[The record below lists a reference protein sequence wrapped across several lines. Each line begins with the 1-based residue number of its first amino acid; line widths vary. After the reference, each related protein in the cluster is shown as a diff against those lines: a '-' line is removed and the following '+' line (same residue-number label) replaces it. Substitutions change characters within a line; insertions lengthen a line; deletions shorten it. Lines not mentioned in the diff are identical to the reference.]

1 MAEKTRK
8 ATPVGRETV
17 RRRLGGLSI
26 DEIEDAVAS
35 GLLIRLP
42 DRRFDAE
49 SVEFAVAMGAQ
60 WRQSLHDERRL
71 NATEAASRLGVPVE
85 RFRRAVKAGQ
95 ISPVASMPWKWGTIW
110 FYRGADVDALAGW
123 LTVDAASRHVA
134 AVSKR
139 SAAARKGAATRR
151 RNAAAAAAAREK
163 LAKAEPG
170 EGDSAVL
177 VVRYVTAMLTGFG
190 YRCQPLEAFTRLAG
204 ISELAH
210 TFVAARIPAGE
221 QEAMRL
227 TWRDQGIQAAG
238 ALVKASDLN
247 RSLGLAPGTLPGP
260 LAHLGGWVSRHDVEM
275 WIVQNPDAVERA
287 RRKEQER
294 QMLESASQLAAAEAR
309 RIEQEATRLQA
320 EAFLLTHE
328 PGEGAHPAVRL
339 QFAVMVAT
347 ALDGMI
353 KDLSAPSG
361 PETTMAVHEMRR
373 ILQGL
378 DKDRRREVLAHC
390 RDLASDARSKMRIL
404 TSPHR
409 FRARR
414 IETLELR
421 GLVHY
426 DYLVVPD
433 EVAEIL
439 RDDPEMAARW
449 TEEDAVEKRRVA
461 KRNEQRAAMRAAR
474 AAKRNHRRTA
484 KRDRE
489 ARWRERW
496 AAILEVPVAAVPVGI
511 GNPTEAAIRS
521 LKRNPPDWLTSH
533 QRGG

>member
-1 MAEKTRK
+1 MTEKTRK

-26 DEIEDAVAS
+26 DEIEDAVAA
-35 GLLIRLP
+35 GLLIRLA

-71 NATEAASRLGVPVE
+71 NATEAANRLGVPVA
-85 RFRRAVKAGQ
+85 RFRRAVEAGQ
-95 ISPVASMPWKWGTIW
+95 IAAVGSMPWKWGTIR

-123 LTVDAASRHVA
+123 LTVEAASRHVA
-134 AVSKR
+134 AASKR
-139 SAAARKGAATRR
+139 SAAARKGAKTRR

-190 YRCQPLEAFTRLAG
+190 YQCKPLEAFALLAG
-204 ISELAH
+204 VSELAG
-210 TFVAARIPAGE
+210 TFAAARFPASE

-238 ALVKASDLN
+238 TLVKASDLN
-247 RSLGLAPGTLPGP
+247 RSLGLVPGTLPGP
-260 LAHLGGWVSRHDVEM
+260 LVHLGGWVSRPDAEAWVTR
-275 WIVQNPDAVERA
+275 NPDAVERA
-287 RRKEQER
+287 RREEQKR

-309 RIEQEATRLQA
+309 RIEQEAARLQA

-328 PGEGAHPAVRL
+328 PGEDAHPAVRL

-347 ALDGMI
+347 ALDGTI
-353 KDLSAPSG
+353 KDLPVFSD
-361 PETTMAVHEMRR
+361 PETMMAVYEMRR
-373 ILQGL
+373 MLQGL
-378 DKDRRREVLAHC
+378 DKDRRREVLARC
-390 RDLASDARSKMRIL
+390 QDQATATRSKLRIL

-409 FRARR
+409 FRTRR
-414 IETLELR
+414 IETLEAR

-433 EVAEIL
+433 EVAKIL

-474 AAKRNHRRTA
+474 AAKRNRRRTA

-496 AAILEVPVAAVPVGI
+496 ADLLEVPVDAVPVGI
-511 GNPTEAAIRS
+511 GNPTGGAIRS

-533 QRGG
+533 QREG